1 MTDRRC
7 GKPGWKHKRS
17 RLGWGG
23 NSEAESGGKCGED
36 WQRLVRKGRS
46 NGLGKPEAR
55 RSWHEAKSPQTM
67 SGCPQLQLEWV
78 PLMPSPGCEPPTPA
92 RHRRR
97 RYIFRRRR
105 RNAHNRRASQRN
117 KGEDFP
123 TPSIS
128 TPLAGSKLAAIWQ
141 LSSLQAECPQH
152 LEMKWEPQVPML
164 HPPVFREAEAREMVR
179 A

>member
-1 MTDRRC
+1 MWR
-7 GKPGWKHKRS
+7 GLAKA
-17 RLGWGG
+17 G
-23 NSEAESGGKCGED
+23 N
-36 WQRLVRKGRS
+36 GRS

-55 RSWHEAKSPQTM
+55 RSWHEAKSSQTM
-67 SGCPQLQLEWV
+67 SGCCQLQLEWV

-105 RNAHNRRASQRN
+105 RNAQQPSSITTHI
-117 KGEDFP
+117 GEDFP
-123 TPSIS
+123 TPSIP
-128 TPLAGSKLAAIWQ
+128 TPSIPRRLTAVGWQQIGSKLAAIVAP
-141 LSSLQAECPQH
+141 SGVPSTPRN
-152 LEMKWEPQVPML
+152 EMGAPSPDV